1 MLVFTSV
8 LVLGIFFTV
17 FIITDVR
24 FYKQRKVN
32 SMISLAQVIGS
43 NSISTLQFQ
52 NNEAAKGILSELH
65 NVAPEIVHAAIID
78 KQGKIFAS
86 YSKDGYQAF
95 QIPATL
101 NTRTAVFTDQ
111 YLLVRNDIL
120 FDKELLGKVIL
131 EVELSELT
139 QIKAD
144 KVRIASI
151 SLLVAIVFT
160 FLIAILIQTYIS
172 RRLLNVINTMKEVSS
187 TGNYD
192 KTITDNGKDELST
205 LIQVFN
211 NLMLHVKESQ
221 QRKDEFISIV
231 SHELKTPLTTIKG
244 YLELLDV
251 MEEKQ
256 PNKQFVQK
264 GLANVKK
271 LEKLIS
277 DLLDVSKIQSGQLK
291 LEMNEFNIDEMVNET
306 IAVFQMVSGNYEIT
320 RTRHLNGEIILA
332 DRHRIEQVLTN
343 LLSNAIKY
351 SPGEKKVIVDS
362 QKKDGELIIRVRDYG
377 MGVAKE
383 EQSNIFERFY
393 RSKHMSDTIVGFG
406 LGLYIC
412 RDIIVRHDGK
422 IWVEREEKGSSFY
435 FSLPLKKTSSVINK
449 KTASAKTI
457 D

>member
-24 FYKQRKVN
+24 SYKQRKVN

-43 NSISTLQFQ
+43 NGISTLQFQ
-52 NNEAAKGILSELH
+52 DNEAAKGILSELH

-86 YSKDGYQAF
+86 YSKDGYQSF
-95 QIPATL
+95 QIPAVL
-101 NTRTAVFTDQ
+101 NTRTSVFTSQ

-131 EVELSELT
+131 EVELTELT

-151 SLLVAIVFT
+151 SLLIAIAFT

-192 KTITDNGKDELST
+192 KTITDNSKDELST

-251 MEEKQ
+251 MEDKQ

-264 GLANVKK
+264 GLVNVKK

-291 LEMNEFNIDEMVNET
+291 LEMNEFSMDDMVNET
-306 IAVFQMVSGNYEIT
+306 IAAFQMVSGNYEIT
-320 RTRHLNGEIILA
+320 RTGHFNGEIILA
-332 DRHRIEQVLTN
+332 DKHRIEQVLTN

-351 SPGEKKVIVDS
+351 SPGEKRVIVDS

-393 RSKHMSDTIVGFG
+393 RSKDMSDTIVGFG

-435 FSLPLKKTSSVINK
+435 FSLPLKKISSAINK
-449 KTASAKTI
+449 KTASAKTG